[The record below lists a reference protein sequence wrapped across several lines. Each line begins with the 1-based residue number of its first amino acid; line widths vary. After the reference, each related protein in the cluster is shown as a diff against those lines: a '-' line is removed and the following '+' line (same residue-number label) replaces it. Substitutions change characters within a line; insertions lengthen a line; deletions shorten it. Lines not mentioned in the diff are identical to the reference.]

1 MWWSED
7 DGKMFTLQLH
17 LLYLCDLVVSH
28 PCEPEPASVRGGVHF
43 PVILLVFSSFCLCE
57 G

>member
-1 MWWSED
+1 MV
-7 DGKMFTLQLH
+7 TLR
-17 LLYLCDLVVSH
+17 LLYLRDLVVSH
-28 PCEPEPASVRGGVHF
+28 SREPEPASVRGGVHF